1 MLQSFGNFIAKHRRL
16 IILFYVLLLIPSVF
30 GYVKTRINYDV
41 LSYLPD
47 TLETVK
53 GQDIMVDEFK
63 SGAFS
68 MIIVE
73 NMDNKD
79 VVTLKKKI
87 ENVEHVS
94 SVIWYDDIFDI
105 SVPENMLPSKI
116 RDALFNENSTMMV
129 ALFDNTT
136 SSDETMD
143 AVTEMRKITGKQ
155 CFISGMSGVVTDIK
169 SLYLKEMP
177 SYIAVAAILSL
188 IVLCLAMDSFLVP
201 VLFLSSIGAAII
213 YNLGSNVIIGEIS
226 YVTLALSA
234 VLQLGVTMD
243 YSIFLLNSYMER
255 RKKYPSEQA
264 MAKAIEDTFRSVTG
278 SSVTTVAG
286 FAALMLMT
294 FALGKNIGI
303 VMMKGVVIGVICC
316 VTLLPSMILC
326 FEKGIDKTT
335 HKPFI
340 PSLDKVSDFIT
351 KHTTVWL
358 MIFALLCVPCFYGN
372 QNNELYYNIDSSL
385 PETLDSAIANKKLEE
400 DFDMNTVYMML
411 LKNGLS
417 AADKQQMMDEIKDV
431 EGVNWVIGLDSV
443 VGPAVPDSAIPEEIR
458 GKLKS
463 ENYELELISSNYKT
477 ATTEANDQIGKVNEI
492 LKSYS
497 KDSLIVGEAPLT
509 RDLADVTDVDITI
522 VNIVSIAAIF
532 IIVMI
537 VFKSLSIPVIL
548 VSVIEFA
555 ICINMSFPYYMHTP
569 LPFVASIVIG
579 TIQLGA
585 TVDYAILMTSKYQE
599 YRLKGNDKYEAVR
612 KAHRSSIKPVIISG
626 TSLFAATFGV
636 GLCSDIDMISSIT
649 VLLSRGAV
657 VSTLVV
663 LTVLPSMLIVLDRII
678 CATTA
683 GMKDLYKNKASESRH
698 AAHV

>member
-1 MLQSFGNFIAKHRRL
+1 MLQSFGKFIAKHRIL
-16 IILFYVLLLIPSVF
+16 IIVFYILLLIPSAI

-53 GQDIMVDEFK
+53 GQDIMVDEFG

-68 MIIVE
+68 MVIVE

-79 VVTLKKKI
+79 VAELKKKI
-87 ENVEHVS
+87 EGVDHVS
-94 SVIWYDDIFDI
+94 SVLWYDDLMDL
-105 SVPENMLPSKI
+105 SVPESMLPSTL
-116 RDALFNENSTMMV
+116 RDALFRENSTMMV

-136 SSDETMD
+136 SSDETMN

-169 SLYLKEMP
+169 ALYLKEMP
-177 SYIAVAAILSL
+177 SYIAVAAVLSL
-188 IVLCLAMDSFLVP
+188 IVLCLSMDSFLVP
-201 VLFLSSIGAAII
+201 VLFLSSIGSAII
-213 YNLGSNVIIGEIS
+213 YNLGSNIIIGEIS

-243 YSIFLLNSYMER
+243 YSIFLLNSYMEK
-255 RKKYPSEQA
+255 RKKYQNEEA
-264 MAKAIEDTFRSVTG
+264 MARAIEDTFKSVAG

-358 MIFALLCVPCFYGN
+358 MVFALLCVPMFYGN

-385 PETLDSAIANKKLEE
+385 PETLDSAVANKKLET
-400 DFDMNTVYMML
+400 DFDMNTVYMIL
-411 LKNGLS
+411 LKNGLPS
-417 AADKQQMMDEIKDV
+417 AEKQQMISEIKDV
-431 EGVNWVIGLDSV
+431 RGVNWIIGLDSV
-443 VGPAVPDSAIPEEIR
+443 IGPSVPDSMIPDDIR
-458 GKLKS
+458 NKLKS
-463 ENYELELISSNYKT
+463 ENYEMHLISSDYKT
-477 ATTEANDQIGKVNEI
+477 ATAEANEQINTVNGI

-509 RDLADVTDVDITI
+509 KDLADVTDVDITT

-537 VFKSLSIPVIL
+537 VFHSVSIPVIL

-555 ICINMSFPYYMHTP
+555 ICINMSFPFYTHTP

-585 TVDYAILMTSKYQE
+585 TVDYAILMTGKYQE
-599 YRLKGNDKYEAVR
+599 QRLKGLNKYEAVK
-612 KAHRSSIKPVIISG
+612 KAHRSSIKPILISG

-657 VSTLVV
+657 VSTVIV
-663 LTVLPSMLIVLDRII
+663 LTVLPSMFIVLDRII
-678 CATTA
+678 CATTG
-683 GMKDLYKNKASESRH
+683 GMKDLYKKDKLSATH
-698 AAHV
+698 A